1 MEKINIDQVENTNI
15 TLETILG
22 LAQTTNDLIQDEITL
37 LTKYPSDDNGK
48 RYRADRLATKLLAL
62 SAATIEATKK
72 AQIQIDVATHDL
84 MKVGGKQCN

>member
-1 MEKINIDQVENTNI
+1 MEEINIDQVENTNI

-22 LAQTTNDLIQDEITL
+22 LAQTTNDLIQDEIKL
-37 LTKYPSDDNGK
+37 LTEYPSDDSGK
-48 RYRADRLATKLLAL
+48 RYQADRLATKLLAL

-72 AQIQIDVATHDL
+72 AQIQINVATHDL

>member
-1 MEKINIDQVENTNI
+1 MEKINIDQIENTNI

-22 LAQTTNDLIQDEITL
+22 LAQTTNDLILDEVKL
-37 LTKYPSDDNGK
+37 LNEYPSDDSGK